1 MVKKAFTLMEI
12 MLVITMVILLASV
25 AAATHKNRVRAA
37 RESVLK
43 HNLAQLR
50 MTLDAYNADRG
61 HYPESLRTL
70 LDEGYLRVIPEDPMT
85 GSSETWEVIYEQDIM
100 NEDSSYEPGVFDIRS
115 GSEDEAM
122 DGTFY
127 YEW

>member
-1 MVKKAFTLMEI
+1 VVKKAFTLMEI